1 MGRRSRR
8 RTEEPAAPPPAPTA
22 VSRTYRARRD
32 ELPPPPWAPLPLAE
46 LLILGGIVLVVVWL
60 LGGDYKAWA
69 AGAAG
74 LTLILLGSVE
84 VSVREHLAGMRS
96 HTTLIAGFAA
106 IMVMEL
112 LRFVTP
118 PVYVVVAIGLA
129 VFTFVWR
136 LMRNVF
142 IRRSGVSF
150 RT

>member
-1 MGRRSRR
+1 
-8 RTEEPAAPPPAPTA
+8 
-22 VSRTYRARRD
+22 
-32 ELPPPPWAPLPLAE
+32 LPLAE